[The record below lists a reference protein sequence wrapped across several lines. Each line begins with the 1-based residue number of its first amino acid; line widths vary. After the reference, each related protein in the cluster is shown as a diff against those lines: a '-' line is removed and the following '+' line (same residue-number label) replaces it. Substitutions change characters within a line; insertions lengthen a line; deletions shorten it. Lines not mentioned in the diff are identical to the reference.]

1 MPILSQLLV
10 KVADKSCTDEGALTA
25 PQMKDLLKLTLLAV
39 RQTKRISPTSTRSI
53 WRSQAWLA
61 FSKNLKTSRFKASTG
76 LHKMCEQ
83 MIRTAEVNEDATSK
97 DVKVVGSKRKME
109 EVVLEEVVL
118 SSVGRKSKRKR
129 AKE

>member
-1 MPILSQLLV
+1 
-10 KVADKSCTDEGALTA
+10 
-25 PQMKDLLKLTLLAV
+25 
-39 RQTKRISPTSTRSI
+39 
-53 WRSQAWLA
+53 
-61 FSKNLKTSRFKASTG
+61 
-76 LHKMCEQ
+76 MCEQ